1 MAEYTITQA
10 DIDPNGLIIDKEGSY
25 SVIEDLEFNPQKFIY
40 HGNVCDFPIPK
51 MKMQDI
57 SVPFVITCPNVK
69 ISFND
74 HKITNNS
81 TIDYSAV
88 FYIISHNL
96 IVEDGHFHKFSKFHI
111 CDDMVR
117 NLKVENLTFH
127 H

>member
-25 SVIEDLEFNPQKFIY
+25 SVIEDLEFNPEKFIY

-57 SVPFVITCPNVK
+57 SVPFVITSPNVK
-69 ISFND
+69 ILFNN

-81 TIDYSAV
+81 TIDHSAV
-88 FYIISHNL
+88 FYMTNTDN
-96 IVEDGHFHKFSKFHI
+96 IVVKDAHFYGFSQFHL
-111 CDDMVR
+111 CDDTAKK
-117 NLKVENLTFH
+117 LEVENIAFN
-127 H
+127 